1 MGGVRRIGG
10 LCWQRGGHWRGWWG
24 ETMSLPDSLGLRT
37 VLPGA
42 DAGLTDLLEV
52 GEERQGFLGVF
63 CGPGNGEVGGGRALN
78 QL

>member
-1 MGGVRRIGG
+1 
-10 LCWQRGGHWRGWWG
+10 
-24 ETMSLPDSLGLRT
+24 MSLPDSLGLRT